1 MIRRFQEML
10 NDEVVDYKLA
20 NKQNYFL
27 VFGVGK
33 DTGGN

>member
-10 NDEVVDYKLA
+10 NHEVIDYKLA
-20 NKQNYFL
+20 NKQNYFPF
-27 VFGVGK
+27 FGVGK